1 MATFLH
7 GKNTRVMFV
16 NPNFVSQAFTAS
28 ATNGSAII
36 TIVNANVVLIPGM
49 VVTAVSGLVAGT
61 VITSASGRTLTL
73 SNTFTGTTGTIT
85 FNASITGGATG
96 ISHDLSQFF
105 NDVSVSFS
113 SEAAETTTFQTS
125 GVKSYIAG
133 LREGSISL
141 GGFYDGTVT
150 GVDAILNTALTSTG
164 DEGCIV
170 FPDGNSSATSI
181 SRCYITRG
189 IETKYDLKSPVSGVV
204 AVDTEIQADGGVWR
218 GIGQT
223 FTQSGAATTYA
234 PSTSGYNRN
243 LNNSSSTGTQTSGTT
258 TNGGLLLLGVTALTG
273 TSPTATLTFQHSQDG
288 ITWTSPTGGDLGTE
302 TGVGGGVVIL
312 AGSIYNYT
320 RLQVVLGGTSP
331 SANIYYGL
339 ARF

>member
-1 MATFLH
+1 MPTFLH

-16 NPNFVSQAFTAS
+16 NPGFASQTFTAS

-36 TIVNANVVLIPGM
+36 TIANANFSLMPGM
-49 VVTAVSGLVAGT
+49 GVTASGLAAS
-61 VITSASGRTLTL
+61 VILSAVGRTLTL
-73 SNTFTGTTGTIT
+73 SNNFTGTTGTVT
-85 FNASITGGATG
+85 FTATSTG
-96 ISHDLSQFF
+96 ISYDISQFF

-113 SEAAETTTFQTS
+113 SEASETTTFQTS

-141 GGFYDGTVT
+141 GGFYDGTAT
-150 GVDAILNTALTSTG
+150 GVDAILTTAITSTG

-223 FTQSGAATTYA
+223 FTQSTAATTYA
-234 PSTSGYNRN
+234 PSTSGWSRAVA
-243 LNNSSSTGTQTSGTT
+243 NSSSTGSQTSSTT
-258 TNGGLLLLGVTALTG
+258 TNGGLLIMGVTVLTG
-273 TSPTATLTFQHSQDG
+273 TLPTVALTFQHSQDG
-288 ITWTSPTGGDLGTE
+288 STWTTPTGGDLGTE
-302 TGVGGGVVIL
+302 SGVGGVVTIL

-339 ARF
+339 SRF

>member
-1 MATFLH
+1 
-7 GKNTRVMFV
+7 MFV
-16 NPNFVSQAFTAS
+16 NPGFVSQTFTAS

-36 TIVNANVVLIPGM
+36 TIANANFSLMPGM
-49 VVTAVSGLVAGT
+49 GVTAASGLVAGT
-61 VITSASGRTLTL
+61 VILSAAGRTLTL
-73 SNTFTGTTGTIT
+73 SNNFTGTTGTVT
-85 FNASITGGATG
+85 FTAASTG
-96 ISHDLSQFF
+96 ISYDISQFF

-113 SEAAETTTFQTS
+113 SETAETTTFQTS

-141 GGFYDGTVT
+141 SGFYDGTVT
-150 GVDAILNTALTSTG
+150 GVDAILTTAITSTG

-170 FPDGNSSATSI
+170 YPDGNSSATSI

-234 PSTSGYNRN
+234 PSTSGWSRAVA
-243 LNNSSSTGTQTSGTT
+243 NSSSTGLQTSGTT

-273 TSPTATLTFQHSQDG
+273 TSPTAVLTFQHSQDG
-288 ITWTSPTGGDLGTE
+288 STWVAGTPDGGDLGTE
-302 TGVGGGVVIL
+302 SGVGGVVTIL

-320 RLQVVLGGTSP
+320 RLKVVLGGTSP

>member
-1 MATFLH
+1 MPTFLH

-16 NPNFVSQAFTAS
+16 NPNFTSQTFTAS

-36 TIVNANVVLIPGM
+36 TIVNANLSLIPGM
-49 VVTAVSGLVAGT
+49 VVTAASGLVAGT
-61 VITSASGRTLTL
+61 VILSAVGRTLTL
-73 SNTFTGTTGTIT
+73 SNNFTGTTGTIT
-85 FNASITGGATG
+85 FTASSTG
-96 ISHDLSQFF
+96 ISYDLSQFF

-141 GGFYDGTVT
+141 SGFYDGTVT
-150 GVDAILNTALTSTG
+150 GVDAILTTAIASNG
-164 DEGCIV
+164 DEGCVV
-170 FPDGNSSATSI
+170 FPDGNSSATSA
-181 SRCYITRG
+181 SRCYITKG

-234 PSTSGYNRN
+234 PGSGGYDTG
-243 LNNSSSTGTQTSGTT
+243 SSTT
-258 TNGGLLLLGVTALTG
+258 TNGGLLIMGVTALTG
-273 TSPTATLTFQHSQDG
+273 TSPTAALTFQHSQDG
-288 ITWTSPTGGDLGTE
+288 ATWTTPTGGDLGTE
-302 TGVGGGVVIL
+302 SGIGGVVTVV
-312 AGSIYNYT
+312 AGSVFRYT
-320 RLQVVLGGTSP
+320 RLRVVLGGTSP
-331 SANIYYGL
+331 SANIYYGFT
-339 ARF
+339 RF